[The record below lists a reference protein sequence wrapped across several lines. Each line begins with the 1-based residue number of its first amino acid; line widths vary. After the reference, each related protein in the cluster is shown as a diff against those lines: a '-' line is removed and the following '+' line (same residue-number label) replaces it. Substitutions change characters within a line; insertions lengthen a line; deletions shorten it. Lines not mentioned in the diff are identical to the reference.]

1 MKVWDLDREDSSSR
15 GRVDSFPTAR
25 LAVRVAS
32 ASGNDDAQSHGATSH
47 GGEAPGTEAHGTS
60 AEARRGASSVPP
72 GPTAAGGPGG
82 ARSHEGST
90 AGEGSRLESIV
101 SETLRR
107 LLEAGIGRLAE
118 QPEQLKQRL
127 SEMKVPRE
135 AWSAILGQLDDKKSG
150 LYRLLAKEI
159 RDFLEN
165 TNFAADLAKA
175 LTTLS
180 FEIKTEVRFVPTDTG
195 AKPKVS
201 SAVRVKQHDET

>member
-1 MKVWDLDREDSSSR
+1 MTSDLGDEEPAAPSASSPLEGSSVRETARDVRSSSPR
-15 GRVDSFPTAR
+15 APEPGAR
-25 LAVRVAS
+25 
-32 ASGNDDAQSHGATSH
+32 
-47 GGEAPGTEAHGTS
+47 P
-60 AEARRGASSVPP
+60 SSVPP
-72 GPTAAGGPGG
+72 PAATGG
-82 ARSHEGST
+82 ASGARGHEP
-90 AGEGSRLESIV
+90 GEGSRLESIV
-101 SETLRR
+101 SDTLRR

-135 AWSAILGQLDDKKSG
+135 AWSAILSQLDDKKSG

-180 FEIKTEVRFVPTDTG
+180 FEIKTEVRFVPSDAG

-201 SAVRVKQHDET
+201 SSVRVKQHDES

>member
-1 MKVWDLDREDSSSR
+1 
-15 GRVDSFPTAR
+15 
-25 LAVRVAS
+25 VAS
-32 ASGNDDAQSHGATSH
+32 ESGSDEQDESARDA
-47 GGEAPGTEAHGTS
+47 
-60 AEARRGASSVPP
+60 GASEQ
-72 GPTAAGGPGG
+72 GGHGG
-82 ARSHEGST
+82 ARE
-90 AGEGSRLESIV
+90 AGAEGSRLESIV

-118 QPEQLKQRL
+118 QPEQLKHRL
-127 SEMKVPRE
+127 SEMRVPRE
-135 AWSAILGQLDDKKSG
+135 AWGAILSQLDDKKSG

-180 FEIKTEVRFVPTDTG
+180 FEIKTEVRFVPTDAG

-201 SAVRVKQHDET
+201 SSVRVKQHDESQGDK

>member
-1 MKVWDLDREDSSSR
+1 MAGRAERTAREHARATPASLAD
-15 GRVDSFPTAR
+15 RVDSFAWAR
-25 LAVRVAS
+25 LAAQVAS
-32 ASGNDDAQSHGATSH
+32 EIGSEEPRAT
-47 GGEAPGTEAHGTS
+47 
-60 AEARRGASSVPP
+60 SSVPP
-72 GPTAAGGPGG
+72 AAGPAAGSRSSEGPSPPEGG
-82 ARSHEGST
+82 
-90 AGEGSRLESIV
+90 RLESLV

-107 LLEAGIGRLAE
+107 LLEAGLGRLAD

-127 SEMKVPRE
+127 AEMKIPRE
-135 AWSAILGQLDDKKSG
+135 AWAAILSQLDDKKSG

-180 FEIKTEVRFVPTDTG
+180 FEIKTEVRFVPSDAG

-201 SAVRVKQHDET
+201 SSVRVKQHE

>member
-1 MKVWDLDREDSSSR
+1 MASESGSDERDDSAREAGPPEHGSR
-15 GRVDSFPTAR
+15 
-25 LAVRVAS
+25 
-32 ASGNDDAQSHGATSH
+32 DAGSRDAGPR
-47 GGEAPGTEAHGTS
+47 E
-60 AEARRGASSVPP
+60 GAS
-72 GPTAAGGPGG
+72 
-82 ARSHEGST
+82 
-90 AGEGSRLESIV
+90 EGSRLESVV

-127 SEMKVPRE
+127 SEMRVPRE

-180 FEIKTEVRFVPTDTG
+180 FEIKTEVRFVPTDAG

-201 SAVRVKQHDET
+201 SSVRVKQHDES

>member
-1 MKVWDLDREDSSSR
+1 MASEFDS
-15 GRVDSFPTAR
+15 
-25 LAVRVAS
+25 
-32 ASGNDDAQSHGATSH
+32 
-47 GGEAPGTEAHGTS
+47 GEHETT
-60 AEARRGASSVPP
+60 SSVPP
-72 GPTAAGGPGG
+72 PPPGGPTGP
-82 ARSHEGST
+82 SH
-90 AGEGSRLESIV
+90 AEGSRLEGVV

-107 LLEAGIGRLAE
+107 LVEAGLGRLAE

-127 SEMKVPRE
+127 AEMKIPRE

-180 FEIKTEVRFVPTDTG
+180 FEIKTEVRFVPTDAG
-195 AKPKVS
+195 AKPKVQS
-201 SAVRVKQHDET
+201 SVRVKQHDGT

>member
-1 MKVWDLDREDSSSR
+1 M
-15 GRVDSFPTAR
+15 
-25 LAVRVAS
+25 AS
-32 ASGNDDAQSHGATSH
+32 ESGSDERDDA
-47 GGEAPGTEAHGTS
+47 
-60 AEARRGASSVPP
+60 ARE
-72 GPTAAGGPGG
+72 GGPSEHGPREPGSREGG
-82 ARSHEGST
+82 T
-90 AGEGSRLESIV
+90 EGSRLESVV

-107 LLEAGIGRLAE
+107 LLEAGIGRLAD

-127 SEMKVPRE
+127 SEMRVPRE

-180 FEIKTEVRFVPTDTG
+180 FEIKTEVRFVPTDGG

-201 SAVRVKQHDET
+201 SSVRVKQHDEP

>member
-1 MKVWDLDREDSSSR
+1 MNVSILAVQHSSSPGR
-15 GRVDSFPTAR
+15 AERAYTAEPACGVGRVDSFARAR
-25 LAVRVAS
+25 LAVQVAS
-32 ASGNDDAQSHGATSH
+32 EIGSEEPRTG
-47 GGEAPGTEAHGTS
+47 
-60 AEARRGASSVPP
+60 SSVPP
-72 GPTAAGGPGG
+72 APDGPNASPGPTGPRSSEIPHAAEGG
-82 ARSHEGST
+82 
-90 AGEGSRLESIV
+90 RLESLV

-107 LLEAGIGRLAE
+107 LLEAGLGRLAE

-127 SEMKVPRE
+127 SEMKIPRE
-135 AWSAILGQLDDKKSG
+135 AWGAILSQLDDKKSG

-180 FEIKTEVRFVPTDTG
+180 FEIKTEVRFVPSDGG

-201 SAVRVKQHDET
+201 SSVRVKQHE